1 LAVHQRVFDARDGQ
15 VGAQAELLISGGIV
29 DLQQFYEMA
38 PDVLLDAH
46 QKRVK
51 TEQADEKNRRAAR
64 PLKWGTLRPCGCQI

>member
-1 LAVHQRVFDARDGQ
+1 
-15 VGAQAELLISGGIV
+15 
-29 DLQQFYEMA
+29 MA